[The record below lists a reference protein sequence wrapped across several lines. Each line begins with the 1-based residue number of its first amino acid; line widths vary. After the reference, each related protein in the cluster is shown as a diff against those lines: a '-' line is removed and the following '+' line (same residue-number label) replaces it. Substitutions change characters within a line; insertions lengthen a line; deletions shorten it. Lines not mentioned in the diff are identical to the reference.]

1 MALYLGNE
9 RITPNLTTTVSGVI
23 PSGTK
28 LLTDTTLTDV
38 STYQYAQVSD
48 GNLVAE
54 NIKKD
59 VSILGIT
66 GTLEATTPVSGTL
79 QITSNG
85 TFDVSDKQYAE
96 VNVAAR
102 LSNPK
107 TVVPSASSQTVLPD
121 QGDDGLSQVTVSGDA
136 NLVAGNIKKDVSI
149 FGVTGTLESSS
160 GGGSGGSANLLNVIS
175 RDKDFSLTADDL
187 AGLTSIGNSAFYNC
201 SRLKSITIPD
211 SVTIIGEYAFRSCNY
226 LKSITIPDSVTRI
239 SRETF
244 GGCSRLTNVTIG
256 NGVTNIEAN
265 AFSWCSGLPSITIP
279 DSVTSIGERAFY
291 DCFELTSITLPD
303 SLLKISTSL
312 FYGCEKLKNIVIP
325 ESVTDIGTK
334 AFQGCSGL
342 TSITIPNSVTG
353 GIGEYTFYGCRAL
366 TSITIPNNV
375 TRIDYC
381 AFQGCTGL
389 TGVTIGS
396 GVGRIGDSAFKGC
409 AAITSIEC
417 HNPTPPLIT
426 SSTFDSSIVSNT
438 GFVITVPS
446 GSGDAYRA
454 ATGWSEFAD
463 KIVESTEF

>member
-1 MALYLGNE
+1 MALYLGNQ
-9 RITPNLTTTVSGVI
+9 RVTPNMITAASGVT

-28 LLTDTTLTDV
+28 LLTDTSLTDV

-48 GNLVAE
+48 GNLVAG
-54 NIKKD
+54 NIKKG

-66 GTLEATTPVSGTL
+66 GTLEETTPVSGTL

-107 TVVPSASSQTVLPD
+107 TVTPSATSQTVLPD
-121 QGDDGLSQVTVSGDA
+121 QGDDGLSQVTVSGDS
-136 NLVAGNIKKDVSI
+136 NLLAGNIKKDVSI
-149 FGVTGTLESSS
+149 FGVTGTLESGS
-160 GGGSGGSANLLNVIS
+160 GSGGSSSKLLKVIS
-175 RDKDFSLTADDL
+175 RDTDFSLTADDL

-211 SVTIIGEYAFRSCNY
+211 SVTIIGESAFRSCNY
-226 LKSITIPDSVTRI
+226 LRSITIPDSVTRI

-265 AFSWCSGLPSITIP
+265 AFAWCSGLPSITIP
-279 DSVTSIGERAFY
+279 NNVTSIGERAFY

-312 FYGCEKLKNIVIP
+312 FYGCEKLKNIIIP
-325 ESVTDIGTK
+325 DSVTDIGIK
-334 AFQGCSGL
+334 AFQGC
-342 TSITIPNSVTG
+342 TG
-353 GIGEYTFYGCRAL
+353 L

-396 GVGRIGDSAFKGC
+396 GMGRIGDSAFKGC

-438 GFVITVPS
+438 GFVITVPA
-446 GSGDAYRA
+446 GTGNAYKA
-454 ATGWSEFAD
+454 ADGWSQFAD